1 MSFDPPFIIADPEI
15 KPINEQNDGKQILG
29 VLVVSDGVNAY
40 KGGRLNVK
48 LLEKIVQPK
57 ISRLMPKLKEDR
69 SDKDSMISET
79 ANKTENKPSSQV
91 IEDQKDQ
98 VEENPKIFETKV
110 EPTLFFLNKNS
121 IPFVKTV
128 TAFSLFFI
136 IFPRFNLI
144 SPISIPIFSKFFAL

>member
-79 ANKTENKPSSQV
+79 ANTLATDIVNQASSAQ
-91 IEDQKDQ
+91 E
-98 VEENPKIFETKV
+98 KIGVRHK
-110 EPTLFFLNKNS
+110 S
-121 IPFVKTV
+121 I
-128 TAFSLFFI
+128 
-136 IFPRFNLI
+136 
-144 SPISIPIFSKFFAL
+144 